1 MKVTKGL
8 SEIFSTTLWDL
19 HPDVLSALRS
29 NISRNAAL
37 GLEVVATPALEGSFL
52 ASASKDFKDRTYLGD
67 AMTIDQ
73 RIDLAE
79 DDRVIN
85 VLNVGGPIT
94 RDGGACS
101 YGSRDHRD
109 WLMYAANMEQTIG
122 HIIIINS
129 GGGASSAKY
138 DYQQAIDYIHAK
150 GQKAIAYIDGMA
162 CSAAYALAA
171 MCDEIY
177 VMNESN
183 QVGCIG
189 TMCSF
194 YLQRHGD
201 KNAITQE
208 RYVELYAEG
217 SPYKNREFR
226 EAAEENY
233 DGLIKELNKSAEDF
247 KALVRER
254 RPQVTEEQLMG
265 DTYEAREVMGT
276 LIDGQKTFEECVE
289 RLLEISG
296 YNTVNDNDDVNDDH
310 RSDEVSEDTEDRK
323 QVINNNNNNQKTEDM
338 SLEYPRIMA
347 ASKAEALESVDE
359 SVYLHKDLA
368 EELEAH
374 LAAAEETAAAL
385 DSKTAEVVALTE
397 KISQMEEAQAEINEK
412 LSQMETAHAEA
423 IEKLNQEHTAT
434 LDNLKSEH
442 ETALQEAAD
451 KAAAEMEQMKS
462 EHASALAELNDKL
475 AEAAATIDAKEA
487 EIVELA
493 GKPATQDKGE
503 APADNNSGASAQVR
517 ESLTA
522 VRPGM
527 TTAERRA
534 ALRQT
539 EERLRRTV

>member
-1 MKVTKGL
+1 M
-8 SEIFSTTLWDL
+8 
-19 HPDVLSALRS
+19 HPDVLATLRS
-29 NISRNAAL
+29 NILHNIAGKVEIAA
-37 GLEVVATPALEGSFL
+37 TTSMEGSFL
-52 ASASKDFKDRTYLGD
+52 LKSSSLFQDRLYIGD
-67 AMTIDQ
+67 AEIVSQ
-73 RIDLAE
+73 NFDLQE
-79 DDRVIN
+79 DDRIIN
-85 VLNVGGPIT
+85 VLNIGGPIT
-94 RDGGACS
+94 RDGGGCS

-109 WLMYAANMEQTIG
+109 WLMQAADMPETIG
-122 HIIIINS
+122 HILIINS
-129 GGGASSAKY
+129 GGGASASKY
-138 DYQQAIDYIHAK
+138 DYEQAIDYIRSK
-150 GQKAIAYIDGMA
+150 GQKVIAFIDGIA
-162 CSAAYALAA
+162 CSAAYAAA
-171 MCDEIY
+171 CMADEVY
-177 VMNESN
+177 VMNLNNEI
-183 QVGCIG
+183 GCIG
-189 TMCSF
+189 TMCAT

-201 KNAITQE
+201 VNAVTQE
-208 RYVELYAEG
+208 RYIELYAEG

-233 DGLIKELNKSAEDF
+233 DEMVRIISESAEDF

-254 RPQVTEEQLMG
+254 RPNVTEEQLKG
-265 DTYEAREVMGT
+265 DTYKAADVVGT
-276 LIDGQKTFEECVE
+276 LIDGKKTFDECVE

-296 YNTVNDNDDVNDDH
+296 YTMADGLLVPPTANGDA
-310 RSDEVSEDTEDRK
+310 DEDENQESK
-323 QVINNNNNNQKTEDM
+323 QVIDNNNNNQKTEDM

-397 KISQMEEAQAEINEK
+397 KISQMEAAQAEINEK

-434 LDNLKSEH
+434 IDTLKSEH
-442 ETALQEAAD
+442 ETALQDAAD

-462 EHASALAELNDKL
+462 EHASAVAELNDKL

-493 GKPATQDKGE
+493 GKPAAQDKGE

-534 ALRQT
+534 ALRQM